1 MGFLGYILPTSF
13 CPFHAKMYNYVT
25 KGLEL
30 DMRGP
35 QLGTVMDSSKAT
47 LMSGP
52 PLGTVMALCAG
63 PSLGT
68 VRDMSKLYSTHMQST
83 HGTWKSLLYTSVYT
97 LGTSLLALVNIV
109 QHCYVRD
116 LRRVPLGTCQLLL
129 NVKFNLSFYK

>member
-1 MGFLGYILPTSF
+1 
-13 CPFHAKMYNYVT
+13 MYNYVT

-52 PLGTVMALCAG
+52 SLGTVMALLCAG

-116 LRRVPLGTCQLLL
+116 LRRVPLRTCQLLL

>member
-52 PLGTVMALCAG
+52 SLGTVMALLCAG

-109 QHCYVRD
+109 MY
-116 LRRVPLGTCQLLL
+116 GTF
-129 NVKFNLSFYK
+129 VGYR